1 LVSVVVL
8 VVLEHSTK
16 GDEVDDMLL
25 GEVGEIFSERL
36 DFSADLVDT
45 NFIDMR
51 LNFSTFINST
61 HTLKNQNTTTQ

>member
-1 LVSVVVL
+1 MSVVVL

-25 GEVGEIFSERL
+25 VGEIFSERL
-36 DFSADLVDT
+36 DFSADLRQDT